1 LAIGVERTRPTHL
14 ARRAPV
20 IDVTPDCARNDN
32 TPWALTALR
41 LIPLP
46 VHAALRMTTGLL
58 TMAAPFLAGFDTPAT
73 LLAIVIG
80 AIVVGVALTATPDE
94 RGLTPLPADAV
105 HAADW
110 TTVFALLGAAT
121 FVAAEGDDRAGGVLV
136 AIALLQLA
144 GNLTT
149 RYSLRDG

>member
-1 LAIGVERTRPTHL
+1 M
-14 ARRAPV
+14 
-20 IDVTPDCARNDN
+20 IDVTPDCAHNDN
-32 TPWALTALR
+32 TAEALTALR

-46 VHAALRMTTGLL
+46 VHAALRMMTGLL
-58 TMAAPFLAGFDTPAT
+58 TMAAPFLVGFGTTAT

-80 AIVVGVALTATPDE
+80 AVVVGVALTATPDE
-94 RGLTPLPADAV
+94 RGQLPLPVDAV

-110 TTVFALLGAAT
+110 MTVFALLGAAIV
-121 FVAAEGDDRAGGVLV
+121 VAADGDSRAGGVLV

-149 RYSLRDG
+149 RYSLRDA